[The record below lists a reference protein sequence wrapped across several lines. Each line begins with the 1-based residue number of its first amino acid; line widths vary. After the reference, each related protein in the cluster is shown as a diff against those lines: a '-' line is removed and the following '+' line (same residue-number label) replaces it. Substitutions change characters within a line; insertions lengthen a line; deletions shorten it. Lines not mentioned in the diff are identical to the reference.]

1 MINVDCIL
9 QDLIKI
15 EAQMKKSNT
24 SASTWLSQTI
34 FVTIS
39 TEMEQQLLNA
49 RVENVVSIHS
59 NQLNLVVNEFEQVK
73 NVKSLNIS
81 L

>member
-1 MINVDCIL
+1 MIYDFRIL

-15 EAQMKKSNT
+15 EAQMKKSNK
-24 SASTWLSQTI
+24 SASAWLSQTI

-39 TEMEQQLLNA
+39 DEMEQQLLNA

-73 NVKSLNIS
+73 VVKSLNIS

>member
-1 MINVDCIL
+1 
-9 QDLIKI
+9 
-15 EAQMKKSNT
+15 MKKSNT
-24 SASTWLSQTI
+24 SASAWLSQTI

-59 NQLNLVVNEFEQVK
+59 NQLNLVFNEFEQVK
-73 NVKSLNIS
+73 VIKV
-81 L
+81 

>member
-1 MINVDCIL
+1 
-9 QDLIKI
+9 
-15 EAQMKKSNT
+15 MKKSNT
-24 SASTWLSQTI
+24 TAGTWLSQTI

-39 TEMEQQLLNA
+39 DEMEQQLLNA

-73 NVKSLNIS
+73 VVKSLNITVIK
-81 L
+81 LL

>member
-1 MINVDCIL
+1 
-9 QDLIKI
+9 
-15 EAQMKKSNT
+15 MKKSNT
-24 SASTWLSQTI
+24 SASAWLSQTI

-39 TEMEQQLLNA
+39 DEMEQQLLNA

-73 NVKSLNIS
+73 VVKSLNITVIK
-81 L
+81 LL

>member
-1 MINVDCIL
+1 
-9 QDLIKI
+9 
-15 EAQMKKSNT
+15 MKKSNT
-24 SASTWLSQTI
+24 TAGTWLSQTI

-39 TEMEQQLLNA
+39 DEMEQQLLNA

-59 NQLNLVVNEFEQVK
+59 NQLNLVVNEFELVK
-73 NVKSLNIS
+73 VVKSLNIS